1 MSTLFKDRQNVVSF
15 AARRGE
21 PPAVD
26 GARLELDVMRRELE
40 RDRATLTQER
50 QQLEKERAE
59 FEDDL
64 SVLEDQRH
72 FLDTQREKL
81 RLDIEAF
88 DLRRGTLAR
97 GYALDAQKL
106 RVENVLED
114 ARKSREG
121 ERARLQSEMA
131 GLLQQRAH

>member
-15 AARRGE
+15 GARRSE
-21 PPAVD
+21 RAPAD
-26 GARLELDVMRRELE
+26 GDRLELDVMRRELE
-40 RDRATLTQER
+40 RERAALAQER
-50 QQLEKERAE
+50 LQLEKERAE

-64 SVLEDQRH
+64 GVLEDQRR

-81 RLDIEAF
+81 RQDTEAF
-88 DLRRGTLAR
+88 DLRRGTIAR
-97 GYALDAQKL
+97 GQALDAQKL

-114 ARKSREG
+114 ARKAREA

-131 GLLQQRAH
+131 GLLQHRAR